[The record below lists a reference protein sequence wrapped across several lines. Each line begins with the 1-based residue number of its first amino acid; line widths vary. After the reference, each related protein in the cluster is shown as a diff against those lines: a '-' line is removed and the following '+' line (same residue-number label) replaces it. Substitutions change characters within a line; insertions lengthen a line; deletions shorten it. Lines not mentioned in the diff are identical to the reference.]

1 MSNDSPELYP
11 ITHER
16 FLADVQALAHAIASD
31 GWVPDMLVGI
41 GRGGLVPTVYLS
53 HRLNVPMLSID
64 YSSASAGDIATLLRT
79 VAARSVTGDHIL
91 IIDDIN
97 DSGGTI
103 SRLRGVWADMG
114 GDAVCLRFAVLLNN
128 VGSHAKVDYWADM
141 IDRKADKRWFVFPW
155 EALATQQAIMDEAT
169 SVPDRLA

>member
-64 YSSASAGDIATLLRT
+64 YSSASAGDTPTLLRT
-79 VAARSVTGDHIL
+79 VATKSAGGGHIL

-103 SRLRGVWADMG
+103 SRLRGVLADMG
-114 GDAVCLRFAVLLNN
+114 ADAAYLRFAVLLDNI
-128 VGSHAKVDYWADM
+128 GSYAKVDYWADM
-141 IDRKADKRWFVFPW
+141 IDRKTDKRWFVFPW